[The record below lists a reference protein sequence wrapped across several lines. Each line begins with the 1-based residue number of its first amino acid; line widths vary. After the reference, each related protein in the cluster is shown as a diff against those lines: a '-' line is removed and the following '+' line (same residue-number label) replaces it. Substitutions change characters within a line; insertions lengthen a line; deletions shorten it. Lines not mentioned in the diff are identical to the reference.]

1 MFKGNGDMIEGHFEN
16 GLIKGKATFYPNN
29 GIPYDINTE
38 EDIDEENDINENIN
52 ENSEMNY
59 DDQTTCDNT
68 NSNIKI

>member
-38 EDIDEENDINENIN
+38 EDVGEENVINENIN
-52 ENSEMNY
+52 ENDEMNY